1 MNKIKTMKR
10 LSVFIVATCIT
21 ASLSY
26 AQIGNIDFLEG
37 GIADG
42 AKLFEAYLTPWAN
55 AFGAS
60 LNGGWYNTAK
70 PHKFGGFDITFSVS
84 TTIVPANAKTF
95 DLSKI
100 DFENLTLASGAE
112 TEAPSIAGE
121 NKDGPILEYILSD
134 PTYGDITIASFKTPP
149 GSNWGAIPLP
159 MIQAG
164 LGLPL
169 GTDVTVRFIP
179 KIKIPVIDTKVNM
192 WGVGV
197 KHSILQY
204 FPGEKLMPIDLTL
217 QGGYT
222 KLEVSVPIELQPD
235 ASISYFNNYDINTDF
250 EDQEVNM
257 KVTAYSINLL
267 LSKKLP
273 VVTFYGGVGYSKTQ
287 TVIDVAGN
295 YAIPTLDATYSILDP
310 YTSSSPGPVYTD
322 DWVEQVPTIDI
333 KNHSGLRLNAGI
345 RFKIGVLTLHG
356 DYTKANYS
364 VFTAGLGISFR

>member
-1 MNKIKTMKR
+1 MEKKR
-10 LSVFIVATCIT
+10 IRKAFFAFLFSISVIT
-21 ASLSY
+21 SY
-26 AQIGNIDFLEG
+26 GQIANIDFLEG

-42 AKLFEAYLTPWAN
+42 TKLLEAYISPWAN

-70 PHKFGGFDITFSVS
+70 PHKLGGFDITFTVS
-84 TTIVPANAKTF
+84 TTLVPTNAKTF

-100 DFENLTLASGAE
+100 DFQNLSISGTE

-121 NKDGPILEYILSD
+121 NEEGPTLEYIYTD
-134 PTYGDITIASFKTPP
+134 PTYGDITIASFETPP
-149 GSNWGAIPLP
+149 GSNWGAIPVP
-159 MIQAG
+159 MLQAG

-169 GTDVTVRFIP
+169 GTEVTVRFIP
-179 KIKIPVIDTKVNM
+179 KVKIPVIDTKVSLF
-192 WGVGV
+192 GVGG

-222 KLEVSVPIELQPD
+222 KLEVSVPVSLEPD
-235 ASISYFNNYDINTDF
+235 DYSNFTTYTPADF

-267 LSKKLP
+267 ISKKLP
-273 VVTFYGGVGYSKTQ
+273 VVTFYGGAGYSSTK
-287 TVIDVAGN
+287 TVIDVTGN
-295 YAIPTLDATYSILDP
+295 YAIPTFDP
-310 YTSSSPGPVYTD
+310 TISTTGPVYID
-322 DWVEQVPTIDI
+322 SFVDEVPQMNI
-333 KNHSGLRLNAGI
+333 KNHSGMRLNAGI
-345 RFKIGVLTLHG
+345 RFTLGVLTIHG

-364 VFTAGLGISFR
+364 VITAGLGISFR

>member
-1 MNKIKTMKR
+1 MKR

-26 AQIGNIDFLEG
+26 SQIGNINFLEG

-42 AKLFEAYLTPWAN
+42 AKLFEAYLAPWAN

-70 PHKFGGFDITFSVS
+70 PHKLGGFDVTFTVS
-84 TTIVPANAKTF
+84 TTFVPLGAKTF
-95 DLSKI
+95 DLSEI
-100 DFENLTLASGAE
+100 DFENLTLQTGSD
-112 TEAPSIAGE
+112 TEAPTIAGE
-121 NKDGPILEYILSD
+121 NKDGPSLEYILSN

-159 MIQAG
+159 MIKAG

-169 GTDVTVRFIP
+169 GTDVTVRFVP
-179 KIKIPVIDTKVNM
+179 KINIKDYSLSL
-192 WGVGV
+192 WGIGG
-197 KHSILQY
+197 KHSITQY
-204 FPGEKLMPIDLTL
+204 FPGEKLMPFDLSL

-222 KLEVSVPIELQPD
+222 KIEISVPVELKPD
-235 ASISYFNNYDINTDF
+235 ASTSHFQDYDINSDF

-257 KVTAYSINLL
+257 EVTAYSINLL
-267 LSKKLP
+267 ISKKLP
-273 VVTFYGGVGYSKTQ
+273 IVTFYGGVGYSKTQ
-287 TVIDVAGN
+287 TVITVAGN
-295 YAIPTLDATYSILDP
+295 YAIPTFDATYSIQAP
-310 YTSSSPGPVYTD
+310 YTLLSPGPVYID
-322 DWVEQVPTIDI
+322 ASVYQVPTIDI

-345 RFKIGVLTLHG
+345 RFTLGVLTIHG

-364 VFTAGLGISFR
+364 VITGGLGISFR

>member
-1 MNKIKTMKR
+1 MKKKKIRKSFFAF
-10 LSVFIVATCIT
+10 LFSFSVIT
-21 ASLSY
+21 SF

-42 AKLFEAYLTPWAN
+42 TKLFEAYLSPWAN

-70 PHKFGGFDITFSVS
+70 PHKLGGFDVTFSVS
-84 TTIVPANAKTF
+84 TTIVPTSAKSF
-95 DLSKI
+95 DLSEI
-100 DFENLTLASGAE
+100 DFENLTLASGADK
-112 TEAPSIAGE
+112 EAPSIAGE
-121 NKDGPILEYILSD
+121 NKDGPTLEYILSD
-134 PTYGDITIASFKTPP
+134 HPTYGDITIASFKTPP

-192 WGVGV
+192 LGVGV

-235 ASISYFNNYDINTDF
+235 ASISHFNNYDINTDF

-257 KVTAYSINLL
+257 KVTAYSVNLL
-267 LSKKLP
+267 ISKKLP
-273 VVTFYGGVGYSKTQ
+273 MVTFYSGAGYSKTQ

-295 YAIPTLDATYSILDP
+295 YAMPTFDAAYSIQAP
-310 YTSSSPGPVYTD
+310 YSLLSPGPVYID
-322 DWVEQVPTIDI
+322 EEVKQVPTIDI
-333 KNHSGLRLNAGI
+333 KNHSGLRLNAGV
-345 RFKIGVLTLHG
+345 RFTLGVITIHG

-364 VFTAGLGISFR
+364 VITGGLGISFR

>member
-1 MNKIKTMKR
+1 MKKKKIRKSFFAFL
-10 LSVFIVATCIT
+10 LSFSVIT
-21 ASLSY
+21 SF
-26 AQIGNIDFLEG
+26 AQIGNINFLEG

-42 AKLFEAYLTPWAN
+42 VKLFEAYLSPWAN

-70 PHKFGGFDITFSVS
+70 PHKLGGFDVTFSVS
-84 TTIVPANAKTF
+84 TTIVPASAKSF

-100 DFENLTLASGAE
+100 DFENLTLAPGAE

-121 NKDGPILEYILSD
+121 NKDGPTLEYVEDFMGNPIK
-134 PTYGDITIASFKTPP
+134 IASFKTPP

-159 MIQAG
+159 MLQAG

-169 GTDVTVRFIP
+169 GTEVTVRFIP
-179 KIKIPVIDTKVNM
+179 KMKIPVIDSKVSM
-192 WGVGV
+192 WGVGG

-204 FPGEKLMPIDLTL
+204 FPGEKLIPIDLTL

-222 KLEVSVPIELQPD
+222 RLEVSVPIELKPD
-235 ASISYFNNYDINTDF
+235 ASTSHFQVYDINTDF

-257 KVTAYSINLL
+257 KVTAYSVNLL
-267 LSKKLP
+267 ISKKLP
-273 VVTFYGGVGYSKTQ
+273 IVTFYGGAGYSKTQ

-295 YAIPTLDATYSILDP
+295 YAIPTFDP
-310 YTSSSPGPVYTD
+310 DISEIGPVYVD
-322 DWVEQVPTIDI
+322 SSVEQVPTIDI

-345 RFKIGVLTLHG
+345 RFTLGVLTIHG

>member
-1 MNKIKTMKR
+1 MEKKKIRKAFFAFL
-10 LSVFIVATCIT
+10 LSFSVIT
-21 ASLSY
+21 SY

-42 AKLFEAYLTPWAN
+42 AKLFEAYLSPWAN

-70 PHKFGGFDITFSVS
+70 PHKLGGFDVTFSVS
-84 TTIVPANAKTF
+84 TTIVPASAKSF
-95 DLSKI
+95 DLSEI
-100 DFENLTLASGAE
+100 SFQNLSISGTD
-112 TEAPSIAGE
+112 TEAPTIAGE
-121 NKDGPILEYILSD
+121 NKDGPTLEYVED
-134 PTYGDITIASFKTPP
+134 FMGNPITIASFKTPP

-159 MIQAG
+159 MLQAG

-179 KIKIPVIDTKVNM
+179 KIKIPVIDTKVSM

-222 KLEVSVPIELQPD
+222 KLKVSVPIELQPSD
-235 ASISYFNNYDINTDF
+235 YSNFTTYTAADF

-257 KVTAYSINLL
+257 EVTAYSINLL
-267 LSKKLP
+267 ISKKLP

-287 TVIDVAGN
+287 TVIDIVGN
-295 YAIPTLDATYSILDP
+295 YAIPTFDP
-310 YTSSSPGPVYTD
+310 LISTTEPVYVD
-322 DWVEQVPTIDI
+322 SSVDQVPTIDI

-345 RFKIGVLTLHG
+345 RLTLGVLTIHG

-364 VFTAGLGISFR
+364 VYTVGLGISFR

>member
-1 MNKIKTMKR
+1 MKKKKIRKAFFAFLLS
-10 LSVFIVATCIT
+10 LSVIT
-21 ASLSY
+21 SY
-26 AQIGNIDFLEG
+26 AQIGNVDFLKG

-70 PHKFGGFDITFSVS
+70 PHKLGGFDVTFSVS
-84 TTIVPANAKTF
+84 TTIVPASAKTF
-95 DLSKI
+95 DLSEM
-100 DFENLTLASGAE
+100 DFEKLTLKSG
-112 TEAPSIAGE
+112 TGIEAPTIAGE
-121 NKDGPILEYILSD
+121 NKDGPTLEYVED
-134 PTYGDITIASFKTPP
+134 FMGNPITIASFETPP

-159 MIQAG
+159 MLQAG

-179 KIKIPVIDTKVNM
+179 KMTIPVIDTKVKM

-222 KLEVSVPIELQPD
+222 KLEVSVPIELKPPD
-235 ASISYFNNYDINTDF
+235 DSTNFISSDTDF
-250 EDQEVNM
+250 NDQEVNM
-257 KVTAYSINLL
+257 EVTAYSVNLL
-267 LSKKLP
+267 ISKKLP

-287 TVIDVAGN
+287 TKINVLGN
-295 YAIPTLDATYSILDP
+295 YAIPTFDTAKSII
-310 YTSSSPGPVYTD
+310 GPVYTD
-322 DWVEQVPTIDI
+322 ASVYQGPTIDI

-364 VFTAGLGISFR
+364 VITGGLGISFR

>member
-1 MNKIKTMKR
+1 MKKKKIRKAFFAFL
-10 LSVFIVATCIT
+10 LSFSVIT
-21 ASLSY
+21 SY

-42 AKLFEAYLTPWAN
+42 AKLFEAYLAPWAN

-70 PHKFGGFDITFSVS
+70 PHKLGGFDVTFSVS
-84 TTIVPANAKTF
+84 TTIVPASAKSF
-95 DLSKI
+95 DLSEI
-100 DFENLTLASGAE
+100 SFQNLSISGTD
-112 TEAPSIAGE
+112 TEAPTIAGE
-121 NKDGPILEYILSD
+121 NKDGPTLEYILND

-169 GTDVTVRFIP
+169 GTEVTVRFIP
-179 KIKIPVIDTKVNM
+179 KIKIPIIDTKVSM
-192 WGVGV
+192 WGVGG

-222 KLEVSVPIELQPD
+222 KLKVSVPIELQPD

-257 KVTAYSINLL
+257 EVTAYSINLL
-267 LSKKLP
+267 LSKKIP

-287 TVIDVAGN
+287 TVIDVAGY
-295 YAIPTLDATYSILDP
+295 YALPTFDATHSIQAPYSLL
-310 YTSSSPGPVYTD
+310 SPGPVYTD
-322 DWVEQVPTIDI
+322 ANVKQVPVIDI

-345 RFKIGVLTLHG
+345 RFTLGVLTIHG

-364 VFTAGLGISFR
+364 VITGGLGISFR

>member
-1 MNKIKTMKR
+1 MKKRKIRKVFFAFLLSFTMTT
-10 LSVFIVATCIT
+10 SF
-21 ASLSY
+21 

-42 AKLFEAYLTPWAN
+42 AKLFEAYLSPWAN

-70 PHKFGGFDITFSVS
+70 PHKLGGFDVTFSIS
-84 TTIVPANAKTF
+84 TTIVPASAKTF
-95 DLSKI
+95 DLSEI
-100 DFENLTLASGAE
+100 SFQNLSILGTD
-112 TEAPSIAGE
+112 TEAPTIAGE
-121 NKDGPILEYILSD
+121 NKDGPTLEYILSH
-134 PTYGDITIASFKTPP
+134 PTYGDIPIASFKTPP

-179 KIKIPVIDTKVNM
+179 KMTIPVIDTKVSM
-192 WGVGV
+192 LGVGV

-204 FPGEKLMPIDLTL
+204 FPGEKLIPIDLTL

-222 KLEVSVPIELQPD
+222 KLKVSVPIDLQPGD
-235 ASISYFNNYDINTDF
+235 YTNFITYSASDF

-257 KVTAYSINLL
+257 EVTAYSINLL
-267 LSKKLP
+267 ISKKLP
-273 VVTFYGGVGYSKTQ
+273 VVTFYGGAGYSKTQ
-287 TVIDVAGN
+287 TVIDIVGN
-295 YAIPTLDATYSILDP
+295 YAIPTFDP
-310 YTSSSPGPVYTD
+310 FISTTGPVYVD
-322 DWVEQVPTIDI
+322 SSVEQVPTIDI

-345 RFKIGVLTLHG
+345 RFTLGVLTIHG

>member
-1 MNKIKTMKR
+1 MKKRKIRKAFFSFL
-10 LSVFIVATCIT
+10 LSFSVIT
-21 ASLSY
+21 SY

-42 AKLFEAYLTPWAN
+42 AKLFEAYLSPWAN

-70 PHKFGGFDITFSVS
+70 PHKLGGFDVTLTVS
-84 TTIVPANAKTF
+84 TTFVPANAKTF

-112 TEAPSIAGE
+112 TEAPTIAGKNE
-121 NKDGPILEYILSD
+121 EGPTLKYVEEYLGNPIE
-134 PTYGDITIASFKTPP
+134 IASFKTPP

-159 MIQAG
+159 MFQAG

-169 GTDVTVRFIP
+169 GTEVTVRFIP
-179 KIKIPVIDTKVNM
+179 KMTIPVIDSKVSM
-192 WGVGV
+192 WGIGG

-222 KLEVSVPIELQPD
+222 KLEVTVPIELQPD
-235 ASISYFNNYDINTDF
+235 ASICHFNNYDINSDF

-257 KVTAYSINLL
+257 EVTAYSVNLL
-267 LSKKLP
+267 ISKKLP

-295 YAIPTLDATYSILDP
+295 YAIPAFNSTYSILDP
-310 YTSSSPGPVYTD
+310 YTPSKPGPVYTD
-322 DWVEQVPTIDI
+322 ANVEQVPIIDI

-345 RFKIGVLTLHG
+345 RFTLGVLTIHG

-364 VFTAGLGISFR
+364 VVTAGLGISFR